1 MLWRFFYLSVR
12 LSFAAKIP
20 LTLELTPSQEQ
31 ACQTLAYF
39 KIFNYPLR
47 KEEIKKY
54 SPHGDDL
61 DEIFLSNFNIDGSD
75 YFGWELSKKNIQKR
89 ILGGIEAEKRLKK
102 GLKRAKFIGKFP
114 FIKSVA
120 ISGSLSKGYMEK
132 KSDIDFFIIT
142 DPGRLWVARTLLVA
156 YKKIFLLNSRK
167 AFCVNY
173 FVDTNHLE
181 IEEKNRFTATEIVTL
196 IPSYGTDVFQK
207 FYNANTWAY
216 QTFPKYHK
224 NDINVPYTR
233 KGTKKVNEWILS
245 GKLGEALDAR
255 FMKMTFKRWQR
266 KFGHL
271 KNHDFDIAFKTR
283 KHVSKHH
290 PGNFQAKVLKEYE
303 TNLKE
308 IKHYLESKKNA

>member
-20 LTLELTPSQEQ
+20 SAFQLTPSQED

-39 KIFNYPLR
+39 KIFNYPLL

-54 SPHGDDL
+54 SKVGNDI
-61 DEIFLSNFNIDGSD
+61 DESFLSTFKVDGNN
-75 YFGWELSKKNIQKR
+75 YYGWKLNKENVQKR
-89 ILGGIEAEKRLKK
+89 VLGGIEAEKRLKK

-132 KSDIDFFIIT
+132 NSDIDFFIIT
-142 DPGRLWVARTLLVA
+142 EPGRLWVARTLLVA

-196 IPSYGTDVFQK
+196 IPSYGTDIFQK
-207 FYNANTWAY
+207 FSQANEWAY
-216 QTFPKYHK
+216 QSFPRQKHGTLE
-224 NDINVPYTR
+224 VPYKR
-233 KGTKKVNEWILS
+233 KGAKKFNEWIL
-245 GKLGEALDAR
+245 GGRLGEALDAR

-271 KNHDFDIAFKTR
+271 ENHDFDIAFKTR

-290 PGNFQAKVLKEYE
+290 PGNFQAKVLKEFE
-303 TNLKE
+303 SNLKE
-308 IKHYLESKKNA
+308 IKQFLEAKQNA